1 MAKNRLKKL
10 RQKKG
15 MTLSE
20 LSNDMKKG
28 GFKFSAD
35 GLAKYERG
43 DREPKLEKWQELAD
57 YFNVD
62 VGYLQGIVDYD
73 SKDIDKKMVSDFNSK
88 YAKNA
93 KNVTDPNDKSL
104 YATYMALFALALNKY
119 FSILE
124 QTRKLTKR
132 DPKYTHY
139 FSKDLVS
146 LLKQER
152 EFEKNI
158 NKFIT
163 SLAQATI
170 TKKSENDAKNEA
182 EKIKNLLQSHTEILE
197 KMNNII
203 NIDKTD
209 KNNK

>member
-1 MAKNRLKKL
+1 
-10 RQKKG
+10 